1 VSRVRTIA
9 WRAFLGYLVAEWL
22 GVLLAY
28 AIALLSFAFLIV
40 YIVALAMPGSIVL
53 VGVVVVL
60 SSAGLYM
67 LWKALGV
74 PRALFRLARWGTSAE
89 PGRRAGLPA
98 ARTRVSARTVS
109 WRATPVANRVGIL
122 TGLDERRLGA
132 RSGALSL
139 GVAELKVRDL
149 SPYPRLRP
157 NVGVAASPFDSL
169 GRIPVRSAT
178 EPIRI
183 DPIRIVDLANEA
195 PTSSEP
201 PPR

>member
-1 VSRVRTIA
+1 
-9 WRAFLGYLVAEWL
+9 VAEWF

-28 AIALLSFAFLIV
+28 AVALLSFAFLIV
-40 YIVALAMPGSIVL
+40 YIVALVMPGSIVL
-53 VGVVVVL
+53 VGVVVLL

-74 PRALFRLARWGTSAE
+74 PRALFRLARWGTSSE
-89 PGRRAGLPA
+89 PTRRPA
-98 ARTRVSARTVS
+98 SRASGTRVPARTVS

-149 SPYPRLRP
+149 SPYPRPRP
-157 NVGVAASPFDSL
+157 NVGVAAPPFDSL

-178 EPIRI
+178 EVIRM
-183 DPIRIVDLANEA
+183 DPIRIVDLASEA
-195 PTSSEP
+195 PASSES
-201 PPR
+201 PRR